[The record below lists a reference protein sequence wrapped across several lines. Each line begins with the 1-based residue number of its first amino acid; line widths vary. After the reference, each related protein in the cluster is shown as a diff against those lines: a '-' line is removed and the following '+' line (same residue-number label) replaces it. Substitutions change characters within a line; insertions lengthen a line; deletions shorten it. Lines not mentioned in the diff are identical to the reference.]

1 MREYFANIAAQ
12 AKLQQ
17 MSPALRVILVIVS
30 FLIVILVLKKIR
42 KKQLHIDDALYWM
55 VSSFLLLIV
64 SIFPQLAFWASA
76 ILQIKDPTN
85 FVFLFVIFIVL
96 VKLFKIAI
104 DLSVQKQRLNRL
116 VQNLALANEEIEQNK
131 KNIENQK
138 KEKNKV

>member
-1 MREYFANIAAQ
+1 MREYFANIAEQ
-12 AKLQQ
+12 ARLQQ

-30 FLIVILVLKKIR
+30 FLLVILVLKKIR

-138 KEKNKV
+138 KEINKV

>member
-30 FLIVILVLKKIR
+30 FLLVILVLKKIR

-138 KEKNKV
+138 KEINKV

>member
-1 MREYFANIAAQ
+1 MKEYFEKVANQISSNQ
-12 AKLQQ
+12 EG
-17 MSPALRVILVIVS
+17 MSPALRIILVIAS
-30 FLIVILVLKKIR
+30 FLIVVFVLRKIR

-55 VSSFLLLIV
+55 VSSFLLLVV

-85 FVFLFVIFIVL
+85 FVFLFVIFMVL
-96 VKLFKIAI
+96 IKLFKIAI

-131 KNIENQK
+131 KRQYHSSL
-138 KEKNKV
+138 